1 MLTSTDHWEGL
12 FSVASQTWNLP
23 QLYADLETV
32 AGKPLKP
39 HEKAFLRGLLCRYRP
54 GEIASACAWTSGA
67 LRVELNKGLY
77 RYIESLTGNPLNSLR
92 WEKVSEWL
100 ADKGYQQSSAP
111 PKAQPPA
118 KYPPEV
124 SIAQNTKH
132 IDWGTAPEVSLF
144 FGRSE
149 DLSKLTQWLTGDR
162 IRLLVIYGMGGVGKT
177 AFTVKLV
184 EQVCFDF
191 VSLHWRSLKNAQPPP
206 LLIGE
211 LLGQYSADISAMVDF
226 CKQARR
232 LLVLDDFE
240 TVLQDGELV
249 GLYRQGCQNYSELI
263 HRLGCERHQSCLI
276 LLSREQPKELSSLQG
291 DNLPVRTY
299 KLTGLKRQG
308 AIALLQ
314 SRGFAGSEPGLAMMV
329 EQYRGNPAALKIVA
343 GTIKEVFDGNVSE
356 FLKQT
361 GLALGDTL
369 RTLIYG
375 QFERLSVMEKDI
387 LYCMALKRRPIDLSE
402 LRRDLTGDSSGSDLI
417 DALQSLSWRALIEKI
432 TDTGQV
438 LLQLE
443 PVVQKYVQKK
453 FVEELTKEVEQLIQH
468 QQVSQCP
475 LLQKHPIV
483 EDNAPEAIRAVQI
496 RLILKPLKDRAN
508 QLLLNLGNSL
518 EPVTQAIADNLGK
531 HGTERGYWESNLALL
546 GLCY

>member
-12 FSVASQTWNLP
+12 FSMASQAWNLP
-23 QLYADLETV
+23 QLYADLEAV

-77 RYIESLTGNPLNSLR
+77 RYIETLTENPLNSLR

-100 ADKGYQQSSAP
+100 ELKGYKQTSYPSATQNL
-111 PKAQPPA
+111 AQLVP
-118 KYPPEV
+118 
-124 SIAQNTKH
+124 QTKL

-149 DLSKLTQWLTGDR
+149 DLSKLAQWITGDR

-177 AFTVKLV
+177 ALAVKLA
-184 EQVCFDF
+184 ERVCEDF
-191 VSLHWRSLKNAQPPP
+191 ASLHWRSLKNAQPPP

-211 LLGQYSADISAMVDF
+211 LLRQHSADISAMVDF

-263 HRLGCERHQSCLI
+263 HRIGSERHQSCLI
-276 LLSREQPKELSSLQG
+276 LISREQPKELSGLQG
-291 DNLPVRTY
+291 DDLPVRSY
-299 KLTGLKRQG
+299 KLSGLKRQG

-314 SRGFAGSEPGLAMMV
+314 SRGFTGSEPGLAMMV

-343 GTIKEVFDGNVSE
+343 GTIQEIFDGNVNE

-387 LYCMALKRRPIDLSE
+387 LYCIALKRRPIGLTE
-402 LRRDLTGDSSGSDLI
+402 LRQDLCLENSGSDLI

-438 LLQLE
+438 VLQLE

-453 FVEELTKEVEQLIQH
+453 FVEELIKELECLIQH
-468 QQVSQCP
+468 QRVIHCP
-475 LLQKHPIV
+475 LLKKHPIV
-483 EDNAPEAIRAVQI
+483 EDHAPEAIRAVQI
-496 RLILKPLKDRAN
+496 RLILKPLKDQVQ
-508 QLLLNLGNSL
+508 QLLLKCGNEPDPVMAIVDSL
-518 EPVTQAIADNLGK
+518 SKQGA
-531 HGTERGYWESNLALL
+531 ERGYWEANLALL
-546 GLCY
+546 GLYY

>member
-12 FSVASQTWNLP
+12 FSAASQAWNLP
-23 QLYADLETV
+23 RLYADLEAV

-54 GEIASACAWTSGA
+54 GEIASACAWSSGA

-77 RYIESLTGNPLNSLR
+77 RYIEILTGNPLNSLR

-100 ADKGYQQSSAP
+100 ELKGY
-111 PKAQPPA
+111 KQPGSLSDTQ
-118 KYPPEV
+118 PEP
-124 SIAQNTKH
+124 QTKV

-149 DLSKLTQWLTGDR
+149 DLSKLAQWITGDR

-177 AFTVKLV
+177 AFAVKLV
-184 EQVCFDF
+184 ERVCGDF
-191 VSLHWRSLKNAQPPP
+191 ASLHWRSLKNAQPPT

-211 LLGQYSADISAMVDF
+211 LLGQHSADIAAILDF
-226 CKQARR
+226 AKQARR

-263 HRLGCERHQSCLI
+263 HRFGCERHQSCLI
-276 LLSREQPKELSSLQG
+276 LISREQPKELSGLQG
-291 DNLPVRTY
+291 DDLPVRSY
-299 KLTGLKRQG
+299 KLSGLKRQG

-314 SRGFAGSEPGLAMMV
+314 SRGFTGSEPGLAMMV

-343 GTIKEVFDGNVSE
+343 GTIQEIFNGNVNE

-387 LYCMALKRRPIDLSE
+387 LYCIALKRRPISLTE
-402 LRRDLTGDSSGSDLI
+402 LRQDLCLENSGSDLI

-438 LLQLE
+438 VLQLE

-453 FVEELTKEVEQLIQH
+453 FVEELTKELECLIQH
-468 QQVSQCP
+468 QQVSHCP
-475 LLQKHPIV
+475 LLKKHPIV
-483 EDNAPEAIRAVQI
+483 EDHAPEAIRAVQI
-496 RLILKPLKDRAN
+496 RLILKPLKDQAQ
-508 QLLLNLGNSL
+508 QLLLRQADQADPSNSL
-518 EPVTQAIADNLGK
+518 VQAIADNLGK
-531 HGTERGYWESNLALL
+531 QGAERGYWESNLALL
-546 GLCY
+546 GLYY